1 MNNIYYDY
9 IGAKGSYEI
18 NDYVD
23 NVYTDN
29 NITILD
35 NKYNKLIKT
44 IDENITT
51 PTQITLKHTN
61 ITNSNI
67 QGRIDFTTRYNT
79 NDYRNVTRIKE
90 NGEIECYYEYSV
102 VYPTVLGGWYGVMDS
117 IRDAYNYQAI
127 NGGIN
132 AEVQLA
138 INDIY
143 KKYYALVAATA
154 TTFSAITGNQ
164 MTQARFAEIVVASS
178 RSVAYN
184 RFNVVAAVTGV
195 TALGIYTGVYAYFNS
210 INYNATST
218 NILYSLSN
226 LDLNIYSNIT
236 QTEKDN
242 AINTLVIDN
251 LSNLEI
257 GKNELSN
264 LSINLGFIN
273 SNITTPQ
280 LIPKITTNEIIY
292 NGTEISTTLN
302 NYLQK
307 AGGTMSGRLNF
318 NYGAGIFGTPVG
330 GGGGSGERINLNTNG
345 ITIADYPP
353 SVGVGTNSLWLSAPL
368 NHSYQWW
375 IGGNNAMSLTSSIL
389 TFTNGTI
396 NTQAINLN
404 GQSIQTVAQNTILT
418 STPNVSKKY
427 MLQFTCTTPFL
438 MPNGITYYKYD
449 IDLRNYTQTKIINNP
464 NTPYRIFKIKLWI
477 ASGYYE
483 YLYNGNYNVL
493 SYEVFMSNQSQGGG
507 GGIGSAGINLRAIGT
522 PENPILN
529 GITPT
534 QISLVRSADFNFICC
549 LAIVNNTQVYSIIE
563 DCLF

>member
-1 MNNIYYDY
+1 
-9 IGAKGSYEI
+9 
-18 NDYVD
+18 
-23 NVYTDN
+23 
-29 NITILD
+29 
-35 NKYNKLIKT
+35 
-44 IDENITT
+44 
-51 PTQITLKHTN
+51 
-61 ITNSNI
+61 
-67 QGRIDFTTRYNT
+67 
-79 NDYRNVTRIKE
+79 
-90 NGEIECYYEYSV
+90 
-102 VYPTVLGGWYGVMDS
+102 
-117 IRDAYNYQAI
+117 
-127 NGGIN
+127 
-132 AEVQLA
+132 
-138 INDIY
+138 
-143 KKYYALVAATA
+143 
-154 TTFSAITGNQ
+154 
-164 MTQARFAEIVVASS
+164 
-178 RSVAYN
+178 
-184 RFNVVAAVTGV
+184 
-195 TALGIYTGVYAYFNS
+195 
-210 INYNATST
+210 
-218 NILYSLSN
+218 
-226 LDLNIYSNIT
+226 
-236 QTEKDN
+236 
-242 AINTLVIDN
+242 
-251 LSNLEI
+251 
-257 GKNELSN
+257 
-264 LSINLGFIN
+264 
-273 SNITTPQ
+273 
-280 LIPKITTNEIIY
+280 
-292 NGTEISTTLN
+292 
-302 NYLQK
+302 
-307 AGGTMSGRLNF
+307 MSGRLNF

>member
-23 NVYTDN
+23 NVSNVLNTKIDFTSNIVETHSSNYTDN

-195 TALGIYTGVYAYFNS
+195 TALGIYTGVYAY
-210 INYNATST
+210 IHY
-218 NILYSLSN
+218 
-226 LDLNIYSNIT
+226 
-236 QTEKDN
+236 
-242 AINTLVIDN
+242 
-251 LSNLEI
+251 
-257 GKNELSN
+257 
-264 LSINLGFIN
+264 
-273 SNITTPQ
+273 
-280 LIPKITTNEIIY
+280 LI
-292 NGTEISTTLN
+292 
-302 NYLQK
+302 
-307 AGGTMSGRLNF
+307 
-318 NYGAGIFGTPVG
+318 
-330 GGGGSGERINLNTNG
+330 
-345 ITIADYPP
+345 
-353 SVGVGTNSLWLSAPL
+353 
-368 NHSYQWW
+368 
-375 IGGNNAMSLTSSIL
+375 
-389 TFTNGTI
+389 
-396 NTQAINLN
+396 
-404 GQSIQTVAQNTILT
+404 
-418 STPNVSKKY
+418 
-427 MLQFTCTTPFL
+427 
-438 MPNGITYYKYD
+438 
-449 IDLRNYTQTKIINNP
+449 
-464 NTPYRIFKIKLWI
+464 
-477 ASGYYE
+477 
-483 YLYNGNYNVL
+483 
-493 SYEVFMSNQSQGGG
+493 
-507 GGIGSAGINLRAIGT
+507 
-522 PENPILN
+522 
-529 GITPT
+529 
-534 QISLVRSADFNFICC
+534 
-549 LAIVNNTQVYSIIE
+549 
-563 DCLF
+563 